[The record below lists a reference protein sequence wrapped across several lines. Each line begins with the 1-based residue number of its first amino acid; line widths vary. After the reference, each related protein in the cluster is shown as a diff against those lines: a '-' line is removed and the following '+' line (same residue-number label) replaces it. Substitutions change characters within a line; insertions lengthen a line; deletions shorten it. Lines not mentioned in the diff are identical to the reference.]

1 MTKQI
6 MLILVPHPDDEINLA
21 GGIIYGYKDA
31 YDIYVAYV
39 TDGNYLI
46 SSAIRHREA
55 EAALSVLGVKKENII
70 YLGFNDCSYDAEEH
84 TYHTE
89 GSAVIGSIYELLK
102 RISADVIICSD
113 LDYHPDHIM
122 CSLCFERAL
131 GRLLKERPDYS
142 PEVLKTFAY
151 ENSYNGPGDFFE
163 GNKPEFRVNDEGLL
177 ISNPYYRYTDAVFYG
192 NTRECNSYHLGK
204 NPLWRAVLCHK
215 SQVLAERAKRIINSG
230 YLLWARRT
238 DSLLRNASIT
248 VSSGD
253 AGFLNDFML
262 CDSGNILGGH
272 ISPVVFD
279 KGFWAPSP
287 DDAKREITV
296 SLEETA
302 DSPVL
307 RIYPAMVTK
316 HQDEGEIT
324 IIYGGREKVARLM
337 LPFTEVALD
346 GEVKQ
351 FSIIAGNSI
360 TGISE
365 IELFKDGQPREPVFA
380 GKADA
385 DIPGSA
391 PLFLKIMDNIVI
403 AVHEISQ
410 KAKRKVRQKKSKIC
424 YNFLKTR
431 AAPYK
436 P

>member
-1 MTKQI
+1 MEVLNGLPK
-6 MLILVPHPDDEINLA
+6 MLVLAPHPDDEINLA
-21 GGIIYGYKDA
+21 GGIIYGSKVE

-39 TDGNYLI
+39 TEGNYLV
-46 SSAIRHREA
+46 SSEIRHREA
-55 EAALSVLGVKKENII
+55 EAALSVLGVKNENII

-84 TYHTE
+84 TYHLE
-89 GSAVIGSIYELLK
+89 GSAVTGSIYELLK

-131 GRLLKERPDYS
+131 GKLLKERPDYS

-163 GNKPEFRVNDEGLL
+163 GNKPEFRVNSDGLL
-177 ISNPYYRYTDAVFYG
+177 ISNPYYRLTDAVFYG

-215 SQVLAERAKRIINSG
+215 SQVLAEKAKRIINSG

-238 DSLLRNASIT
+238 DTLLRNANIT

-279 KGFWAPSP
+279 KGFWTPSR

-307 RIYPAMVTK
+307 RIYPAMVTG

-324 IIYGGREKVARLM
+324 VVYGGREEDTRLA
-337 LPFTEVALD
+337 LPYTDIALD

-365 IELFKDGQPREPVFA
+365 IELFKDGQPQEPVFA

-385 DIPGSA
+385 ADIPGRA
-391 PLFLKIMDNIVI
+391 PLFLKVMDNIVI
-403 AVHEISQ
+403 TAHEIAQ
-410 KAKRKVRQKKSKIC
+410 KANRKIRQKNQKSVIIS
-424 YNFLKTR
+424 
-431 AAPYK
+431 
-436 P
+436 